1 MVDFNDLMPPGYT
14 GVDGW
19 GSRGAKLHSYL
30 IVLMPTGPVP
40 VRYLRKNMVL
50 QTLNTALTKLQPMEI
65 SVANMLHQK
74 KTPDLA
80 WTPCINNTPNDY
92 PSVVLEYG
100 YSESNT
106 QLMRDSL
113 VWLQG
118 TDGAVKVV
126 VLCKTFPP
134 GKDNKIRATLS
145 ICKRMHNGQIIQDQ
159 WVIYF
164 PFHQRALYLES
175 NLVFPNLVCLPHSGR

>member
-1 MVDFNDLMPPGYT
+1 MGF
-14 GVDGW
+14 
-19 GSRGAKLHSYL
+19 SRCQAPLISHSSHAHSARPRSLFAKKYGIANFEHC
-30 IVLMPTGPVP
+30 TD
-40 VRYLRKNMVL
+40 K
-50 QTLNTALTKLQPMEI
+50 TTAHENFSGEYAT
-65 SVANMLHQK
+65 SK

-80 WTPCINNTPNDY
+80 WTPCIDNTPNDY
-92 PSVVLEYG
+92 PSVVLESG
-100 YSESNT
+100 YSESDA

-134 GKDNKIRATLS
+134 SKDNKIKATLS
-145 ICKRMHNGQIIQDQ
+145 IFRRMHNGQIIRDQ

-175 NLVFPNLVCLPHSGR
+175 NLVFLNLVCLPHSGR